1 MRVGSIRNIGLALAI
16 SVVAALAFCPVYAG
30 SSSQAAQPA
39 GATGI
44 GNWQPIDSSWVEY
57 DFVHHGG
64 DAPVQILV
72 SGDPPNSV
80 AFKVYT
86 DGQWKSVTSGNLSE
100 NAVGQ
105 GTANSYEPAD
115 LFYQGSSQDGGL
127 YHVIVFQVGVQSGPT
142 RFWISTTAASGG
154 SALTLVS
161 ALPTEPASSAGGTA
175 AESTPAATVETRPIT
190 ATVTIA
196 KATPVSATKVVSG
209 TAPVA
214 TSVPEM
220 TTTVSTTTLP
230 ALSTPVATSTISTTT
245 VPPAP
250 TPITTTTVSTTT
262 PPAASTPITTAAIT
276 QTTPLGLTPEA
287 TAAIS
292 AATPPAAS
300 AGVATSEAG
309 GGALSATLALTAT
322 AVPTEAARTG
332 IGNWQWIAGAPMEF
346 DFTHKGGNAPTQL
359 LVSGLPP
366 NCVGFTVYTDSQW
379 RSLAGGDLTVSAL
392 GKGTTNLIE
401 PSDLFWQG
409 GTSDN
414 GLFHVQVFQVGPNTA
429 PAKFWIGEPAAS
441 GAGPLIPLS
450 PPAVVK

>member
-220 TTTVSTTTLP
+220 TTTVSTTT
-230 ALSTPVATSTISTTT
+230 
-245 VPPAP
+245 
-250 TPITTTTVSTTT
+250 

-346 DFTHKGGNAPTQL
+346 DYTHKGGNAPTQL

>member
-1 MRVGSIRNIGLALAI
+1 MDSRPSEANARWHSPSATALEEAKMRVGSIRNIGLALAI

-220 TTTVSTTTLP
+220 TTTVSTTT
-230 ALSTPVATSTISTTT
+230 
-245 VPPAP
+245 
-250 TPITTTTVSTTT
+250 

-346 DFTHKGGNAPTQL
+346 DYTHKGGNAPTQL